1 MLPKN
6 NNELINTQF
15 EKELT
20 GLAIQGYS
28 ILKKYLNQRKASKE
42 ICIKCGSYAIM
53 TSFCRTDHAN
63 DNRFSISLKHGTEE
77 MLHRSC
83 DTCGYSYLAI
93 PMDAKT

>member
-1 MLPKN
+1 MTTSDK
-6 NNELINTQF
+6 NELITNQL

-28 ILKKYLNQRKASKE
+28 IFKKYLNQRKASKE

-53 TSFCRTDHAN
+53 TSFCRTDHVN

-77 MLHRSC
+77 RLHKIC
-83 DTCGYSYLAI
+83 ETCNYSYLTI